1 MNSDNH
7 THLILGFTGG
17 IGHAVALALNQRNI
31 TIRVLVRDADKTKK
45 YIDGIE
51 NLEIIE
57 GDAANLQDLKK
68 AFDGIGVVHYCIN
81 IPYHH
86 WEEQALQL
94 FKKCVDLSVEH
105 NAKLIFPGNV
115 YVYGSAKYN
124 PVDEKHPP
132 AAHTK
137 KGQIRME
144 MEEMLALAKRDHGLE
159 YTIVRMP
166 DFYGPF
172 VINGFS
178 EQLFINAIKG
188 KSLRW
193 IGNLNTE
200 IELIY
205 IEDGGEAM
213 VMAAL
218 NEKSSGEVFNIP
230 GISTTTAKQYLLE
243 IAKEAES
250 KSKISTLNSNFV
262 FKIIGLFNPVV
273 KELVEMLYLKRE
285 KLILNGTKYQK
296 IIGTPL
302 PVTDYKSGIRK
313 TLDWVKEFYGL

>member
-17 IGHAVALALNQRNI
+17 IGHAVGLALSKRNI
-31 TIRVLVRDADKTKK
+31 PIKVLARNVEKANK
-45 YIDGIE
+45 YSKGIN
-51 NLEIIE
+51 NLEIIQ
-57 GDAANLQDLKK
+57 GDTSNLQDLKK
-68 AFDGIGVVHYCIN
+68 SFQGIGVVHYCIN
-81 IPYHH
+81 IPYNQ
-86 WEEQALQL
+86 WEKHALRY
-94 FKKCVDLSVEH
+94 FKKCVDMAIEH
-105 NAKLIFPGNV
+105 KVKLVFPGNV

-124 PVDEKHPP
+124 PVDEKHPH

-144 MEEMLALAKRDHGLE
+144 MEEMLALAQKDHGLD

-178 EQLFINAIKG
+178 EQLYRSAIRG
-188 KSLRW
+188 KTLRW
-193 IGNLNTE
+193 IGDLNTE

-213 VMAAL
+213 VMASSS
-218 NEKSSGEVFNIP
+218 EKSNGEVFNIP
-230 GISTTTAKQYLLE
+230 GVAITTSQKYLAE
-243 IAKEAES
+243 IVKESGA
-250 KSKISTLNSNFV
+250 KSKITTLNSNLL
-262 FKIIGLFNPVV
+262 FKIIGLFIPVM

-285 KLILNGTKYQK
+285 KLILNGAKFTA
-296 IIGTPL
+296 IIGTL
-302 PVTDYKSGIRK
+302 PVTDYKNGIRK
-313 TLDWVKEFYGL
+313 TLDWVKGFYHL